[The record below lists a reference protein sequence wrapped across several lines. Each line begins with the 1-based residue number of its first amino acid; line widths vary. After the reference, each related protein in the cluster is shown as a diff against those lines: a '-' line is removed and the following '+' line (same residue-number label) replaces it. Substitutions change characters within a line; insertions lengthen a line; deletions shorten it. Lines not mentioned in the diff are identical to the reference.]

1 MPESE
6 RSGQARRVAGGTTLS
21 RPVLR
26 VTVTSADGGSA
37 ALWPTPSLEPLLGR
51 FHKDRV
57 HSRFQPH
64 KGRLEES
71 RIPISFFF
79 LISICI

>member
-1 MPESE
+1 M
-6 RSGQARRVAGGTTLS
+6 AGGTTLS

-37 ALWPTPSLEPLLGR
+37 APRPTPSLEPPLGR

-71 RIPISFFF
+71 RIPTSFFF